1 MGEQDITDLQPD
13 NRTEVE
19 KQLDSIAVRRKI
31 VPNPHFQEPTLTQM
45 VLHEPEKN
53 ATDEPEVIQ
62 EQRESI
68 LTMGSKLLDKSG
80 KRKRG
85 LLNRLVAGTIG
96 AGLGTMVHLVRT
108 GTIQKWI
115 GGPHAEFFK
124 KQQDVKN
131 QGEDITQDLVMQEQ
145 KEGVDFGENFKMNDA
160 KKEGAGFVER
170 TYQDMIRL
178 FDSDNTAS
186 KVDPALVKLIIQNPL
201 VFETNGDRPTGSSLI
216 FNQQD
221 WSIAQKLYME
231 SLAIAVQEKGIN
243 PNNGGLEQWLVANK
257 KDSVYS
263 LKIDGQIVNISGAHL
278 LQILWNEYRSTDN
291 LPISAQDQQLFLQYW
306 QATGRRWIS
315 KIEQGHKLSWSE
327 VQQIFDMAEKTG
339 VDPAEV
345 LGNVFTLREEIVSS
359 QGSVETK
366 ALDMAQ
372 ATMGVTSV
380 DNITGAVLGLMVVF
394 GLGRPRLSSLMNV
407 AGMNIDQARQFV
419 SREGQR
425 ILEKLKAGSG
435 GGEELRRLE
444 NSRRLVNRLRHG
456 LSLSREVVLDLGAVL
471 LNPDNQDMRDL
482 ILTEGPNWFRHV
494 PENHPEIRQII
505 GFFNCQ
511 TYQGLQ
517 NLARRPEL
525 ISPRLE
531 QLLTLKFKEFNERGA
546 GRERGMKLKTRRI
559 LSENSRKLIE
569 LYQASAGE

>member
-85 LLNRLVAGTIG
+85 LHNRLVAGTIG

-145 KEGVDFGENFKMNDA
+145 KEGVDYGDNFNEKNVKEEGSTLFQGAHKAIEGVFIYDAENPNSGLKADSLVGGVITQAPLTFEPDA
-160 KKEGAGFVER
+160 G
-170 TYQDMIRL
+170 
-178 FDSDNTAS
+178 
-186 KVDPALVKLIIQNPL
+186 KLNY
-201 VFETNGDRPTGSSLI
+201 DRI
-216 FNQQD
+216 FNRQN
-221 WSIAQKLYME
+221 WSIAQELFFAALEDVAK
-231 SLAIAVQEKGIN
+231 EKGIN
-243 PNNGGLEQWLVANK
+243 LDSGGLESWLISHGR
-257 KDSVYS
+257 DSV
-263 LKIDGQIVNISGAHL
+263 LTATVNNSQQSINCAHL
-278 LQILWNEYRSTDN
+278 MQILWNEYKSTDN
-291 LPISAQDQQLFLQYW
+291 IPISPADQLLLKQYW
-306 QATGRRWIS
+306 QGTGRTWVVSGGR
-315 KIEQGHKLSWSE
+315 IERQHKLSWE
-327 VQQIFDMAEKTG
+327 FVQQIFEMAQTSGANPEAVVGNGLTLQ
-339 VDPAEV
+339 AE
-345 LGNVFTLREEIVSS
+345 LEASPGQAEI
-359 QGSVETK
+359 K

-372 ATMGVTSV
+372 ASLGATSF
-380 DNITGAVLGLMVVF
+380 DSITGTILGLMMVIGF
-394 GLGRPRLSSLMNV
+394 GRKRLTGIFDISV
-407 AGMNIDQARQFV
+407 IK
-419 SREGQR
+419 QR
-425 ILEKLKAGSG
+425 
-435 GGEELRRLE
+435 GEELLQRLKQAPEIIEEVRVKE
-444 NSRRLVNRLRHG
+444 NSRRLVNRLKHG
-456 LSLSREVVLDLGAVL
+456 LSLSRKVVLDLGAVL

-546 GRERGMKLKTRRI
+546 GRERGMKLKTQEI
-559 LSENSRKLIE
+559 LPENARKLIE